1 MRKIS
6 GILSVIVTI
15 LLVMVFFRYL
25 PFASRVE
32 DLTESGAGLELGEW
46 QVSVGI
52 FLTAVVLF
60 AILSAILF
68 RIGFATSLTIVS
80 GLVLCGVAG
89 AVWCLYSLRSKTGIL
104 NQHGHGLTYDEW
116 WASVIPW
123 TITLGLAA
131 LCAISSLIHL
141 VLERRKRQTKPAA
154 VPSHGGPATR
164 VGNARAAE
172 GPPLVS

>member
-52 FLTAVVLF
+52 FLTVAFL
-60 AILSAILF
+60 ALSVNFSQMA
-68 RIGFATSLTIVS
+68 S
-80 GLVLCGVAG
+80 G
-89 AVWCLYSLRSKTGIL
+89 
-104 NQHGHGLTYDEW
+104 
-116 WASVIPW
+116 
-123 TITLGLAA
+123 
-131 LCAISSLIHL
+131 
-141 VLERRKRQTKPAA
+141 
-154 VPSHGGPATR
+154 
-164 VGNARAAE
+164 
-172 GPPLVS
+172 